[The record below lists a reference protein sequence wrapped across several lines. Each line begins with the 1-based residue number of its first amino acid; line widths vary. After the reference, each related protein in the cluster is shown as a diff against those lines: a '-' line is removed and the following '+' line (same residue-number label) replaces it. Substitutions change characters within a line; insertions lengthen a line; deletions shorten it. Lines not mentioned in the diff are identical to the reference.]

1 MALWAIC
8 LSACFQYN
16 TRAYGSENPPVSDM
30 PSEWRV
36 LSDIQVQSD
45 QVKAMSRKLGA
56 DIGSV
61 RNTVYDVKGKRV
73 QINVIV
79 TQDMLNAEK
88 LMTTLRSMKSE
99 QALLQKGL
107 IVYEFVGPNDVLSV
121 IAEGREHL
129 K

>member
-1 MALWAIC
+1 
-8 LSACFQYN
+8 
-16 TRAYGSENPPVSDM
+16 M